1 MLSTAFS
8 IQVAREIFY
17 GISLQAFYNFYE
29 SHNIL
34 IDFVVILMFLFSFL
48 MMFVDLKL
56 IFVVQVSYFNI
67 SCIRYE
73 LRVVIW
79 STTDVILQEQ
89 SILGEKMSDIFV
101 KA

>member
-1 MLSTAFS
+1 MLLFS
-8 IQVAREIFY
+8 I
-17 GISLQAFYNFYE
+17 LM
-29 SHNIL
+29 
-34 IDFVVILMFLFSFL
+34 ILM
-48 MMFVDLKL
+48 
-56 IFVVQVSYFNI
+56 IVVQVSCFII